1 MLKNKSKDT
10 IKAFTIAMILTLDN
24 KNYNKEQLKKMSRL
38 DLLSILESLKN
49 NL

>member
-1 MLKNKSKDT
+1 MLKNKSNDT
-10 IKAFTIAMILTLDN
+10 IKTFAIATILTLDN

-38 DLLSILESLKN
+38 DLLSLLESLKN

>member
-10 IKAFTIAMILTLDN
+10 IKTFTIAMILTLDN
-24 KNYNKEQLKKMSRL
+24 KNYNKEQLKKMSIL
-38 DLLSILESLKN
+38 DLLNLLEVLKN

>member
-10 IKAFTIAMILTLDN
+10 IKTFTIAMILTLDN

-38 DLLSILESLKN
+38 DLLSLLEVLKN

>member
-1 MLKNKSKDT
+1 MLKNKSNDT
-10 IKAFTIAMILTLDN
+10 IKTLAIAMILTLDN

-38 DLLSILESLKN
+38 DLLSLLESLKN

>member
-10 IKAFTIAMILTLDN
+10 IKTFAIAMILTLDN

-38 DLLSILESLKN
+38 DLLNLLEVLKN